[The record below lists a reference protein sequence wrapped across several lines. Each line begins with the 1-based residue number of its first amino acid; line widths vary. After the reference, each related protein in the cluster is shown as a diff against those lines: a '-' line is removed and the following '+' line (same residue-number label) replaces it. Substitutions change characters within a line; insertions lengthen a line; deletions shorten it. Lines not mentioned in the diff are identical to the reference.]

1 MNFSLRYRSGSDP
14 NCVECKYEE
23 ARRANERLEQS
34 ANDDQVL
41 TFCTEGTPFLSTAT
55 SLTDLTGGK
64 QVSVVCGCGCG
75 GQCVCVCVLCV

>member
-1 MNFSLRYRSGSDP
+1 M
-14 NCVECKYEE
+14 ECKYEE
-23 ARRANERLEQS
+23 ARRTNERLEQS

-64 QVSVVCGCGCG
+64 QVCDVFHIVVLFSV
-75 GQCVCVCVLCV
+75 CVCVCGGGVGGWGGGGCMY

>member
-1 MNFSLRYRSGSDP
+1 MNYSLRYRSDPDP

-23 ARRANERLEQS
+23 ARRTNDRLEQS

-64 QVSVVCGCGCG
+64 QVSV
-75 GQCVCVCVLCV
+75 CVCVQSYLPH